1 MTISLNIGKGLKFEN
16 HKLVTDIS
24 NENDLIKVMDDGLYV
39 PDLSGKD
46 GGAGGTS
53 PDNITIMETSN
64 KKLKLNVNYVQLIY
78 SMGYRVVSDRSSHT
92 LKYSNTLK
100 NMNDIVTEMNRCS
113 AADYTSYYFQ
123 KGDLF
128 QLVTFSIGSKP
139 PYTYYSYM
147 EESNRYVTGGNEGTN
162 NETKVLFVVDSVS
175 YYRYKCTKL
184 TLTCLYV
191 KDGEESNF
199 TPKQT
204 YSYP

>member
-1 MTISLNIGKGLKFEN
+1 MKISLNIGKGLKFEN

-53 PDNITIMETSN
+53 IDNVTIVETSN
-64 KKLKLNVNYVQLIY
+64 KKLKLNVGYVQLIY

-128 QLVTFSIGSKP
+128 QLVTFSIGSRP
-139 PYTYYSYM
+139 NSYYNYM
-147 EESNRYVTGGNEGTN
+147 EESNRYVSGGSEGTN
-162 NETKVLFVVDSVS
+162 NETKVLFVVDSAS
-175 YYRYKCTKL
+175 YSGWKCTKL